1 MKQLKTYY
9 IIDFDSTFVR
19 VEALDLLSKI
29 TLKDNPRQEEIARE
43 IETITR
49 LGMEGSIGFRESLT
63 RRLNLFQP
71 NNDHITRLISELH
84 KQITPS
90 IARNIDFFM
99 KHAKQIYIISGG
111 FKEYIYPVIETFGL
125 DVKNVLA
132 NEFRF
137 DKNGTIVGF
146 DSKNPLSQ
154 DEGKVEA
161 VKKLGL
167 KGRVIVIG
175 DGITDYQIK
184 ERGVADVFYYF
195 AENVRRGG
203 VMAKADAVLPNFE
216 EFLFRE
222 NLPRIVSYPK
232 HRMKVLFLENID
244 QVAIEAFK
252 KEGYVVETEKSA
264 LGEDELA
271 KRIED
276 ISILGIRSKTEVTPA
291 VLQNAKKLL
300 AIGAFCIGTN
310 QIDLQGSSKRGIA
323 IFNAP
328 YSNTRSVVELVVG
341 EMIMLFRQVF
351 DKSIKL
357 HNGVWDKSSAGS
369 FEARG
374 KKLGILGYGNIGT
387 QLGVLA
393 ENLGM
398 EVYFFDI
405 ADKLALG
412 NAKKCNTLFELL
424 HISDVVTVHVDGRK
438 TNKSLISTPEFE
450 AMKQGVIF
458 FNNSRGSVVDVK
470 ALAKAIKNGKV
481 KGAAVDV
488 FPQEPKSNKD
498 PFISDLQ
505 RLPNVILTPHIGG
518 STEEAQRN
526 IGEFVSQKLISFIN
540 RGNTMLSVNFPQ
552 LQLPELRNAHRL
564 IHIHENK
571 PGLLAGINQVLA
583 QHEINIAGQYL
594 QTNSYIGY
602 VITDID
608 RQYSEEVLQ
617 ELKRIDGTIR
627 FRVLY

>member
-1 MKQLKTYY
+1 MKKKTFY
-9 IIDFDSTFVR
+9 IIDFDSTFVT
-19 VEALDLLSKI
+19 VEALDLLARIALKDHPRQDKI
-29 TLKDNPRQEEIARE
+29 TKE
-43 IETITR
+43 IENITR
-49 LGMEGSIGFRESLT
+49 LGMEGKIGFRESLT
-63 RRLNLFQP
+63 RRLTLFQP
-71 NNDHITRLISELH
+71 NNDHITKLISELH

-90 IARNIDFFM
+90 ITRNIDFFI
-99 KHAKQIYIISGG
+99 KNAKQVYIISGG
-111 FKEYIYPVIETFGL
+111 FKEYIYPVIEMFGL

-137 DKNGTIVGF
+137 DKNGTVVGF
-146 DSKNPLSQ
+146 DTKNPLSQ
-154 DEGKVEA
+154 DEGKVKA
-161 VKKLGL
+161 VRKIGL
-167 KGRVIVIG
+167 KGRVVVIG

-203 VMAKADAVLPNFE
+203 VMAKADAVLPNFD

-222 NLPRIVSYPK
+222 NLPRAVSYPK
-232 HRMKVLFLENID
+232 HRMKVLLLENID
-244 QVAIEAFK
+244 QIAVEAFK
-252 KEGYVVETEKSA
+252 KEGYVVEVEKRA
-264 LGEDELA
+264 LGEEELA

-276 ISILGIRSKTEVTPA
+276 ISILGIRSKTEVTPG
-291 VLQNAKKLL
+291 VLKNAKKLL

-310 QIDLQGSSKRGIA
+310 QVDLQGSSKKGIA
-323 IFNAP
+323 VFNAP
-328 YSNTRSVVELVVG
+328 YSNTRSVVELVIG
-341 EMIMLFRQVF
+341 EIIILFRQVF
-351 DKSIKL
+351 DRSSKL
-357 HNGVWDKSSAGS
+357 HDGVWDKSSAGS
-369 FEARG
+369 FEVRG
-374 KKLGILGYGNIGT
+374 KKLGIIGYGNIGT

-398 EVYFFDI
+398 KVYFFDI

-412 NAKKCNTLFELL
+412 NAKKCNTLSELL
-424 HISDVVTVHVDGRK
+424 RISDAVTVHVDGRK

-458 FNNSRGSVVDVK
+458 LNNSRGSVVDVK
-470 ALAKAIKNGKV
+470 ALERAIKNGRV

-526 IGEFVSQKLISFIN
+526 IGEFVSQKLIGFIN

-594 QTNSYIGY
+594 QTNSDIGY

-608 RQYSEEVLQ
+608 KKYDEEVIQ
-617 ELKRIDGTIR
+617 ELKEIEGTIR
-627 FRVLY
+627 LRVLY